1 MVIMKSKKISLDFS
15 DIPELIDQLRLV
27 AAREGTSQKAGVV
40 KALEAF
46 FADKFE
52 SDILLRAAN
61 QTFAEWD
68 NKEDSVYDTL

>member
-1 MVIMKSKKISLDFS
+1 MKAKKVSFDFS
-15 DIPELIDQLRLV
+15 DIPDLIERLRMV
-27 AAREGTSQKAGVV
+27 AAQEGTTQKAIVIS
-40 KALEAF
+40 ALEAF